1 MAEVKVFNDLD
12 IELAQR
18 TKDIVNAQRFNN
30 RPAFKTLNLG
40 WDLETGSIAVNYT
53 FVEEPQSND
62 QPALYAWFDHF
73 EVNTHSWY
81 QLTAP
86 YPLLIDTT

>member
-12 IELAQR
+12 IELAQK

-53 FVEEPQSND
+53 FKEEEPAPE
-62 QPALYAWFDHF
+62 QPA
-73 EVNTHSWY
+73 
-81 QLTAP
+81 
-86 YPLLIDTT
+86 

>member
-62 QPALYAWFDHF
+62 QPAYNAFKWRKP
-73 EVNTHSWY
+73 
-81 QLTAP
+81 QLRGF
-86 YPLLIDTT
+86 LFIKIN

>member
-40 WDLETGSIAVNYT
+40 WDLETGSIAVN
-53 FVEEPQSND
+53 
-62 QPALYAWFDHF
+62 
-73 EVNTHSWY
+73 
-81 QLTAP
+81 
-86 YPLLIDTT
+86 